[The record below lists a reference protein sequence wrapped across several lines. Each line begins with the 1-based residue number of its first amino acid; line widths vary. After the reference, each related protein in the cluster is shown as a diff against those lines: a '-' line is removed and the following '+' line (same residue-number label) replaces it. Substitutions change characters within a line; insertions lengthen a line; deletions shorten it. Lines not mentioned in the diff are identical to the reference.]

1 LSLNYAPKLE
11 TKCFIK
17 NETGM
22 PFGTD
27 SPEEYAME
35 QLKKAGVDLTRP
47 ETIMAVINRMDELVT
62 LLEKEINKLK

>member
-1 LSLNYAPKLE
+1 
-11 TKCFIK
+11 
-17 NETGM
+17 M